1 LKNYLLGANL
11 PGGLTTSSGANR
23 NRKEVVSEL
32 KEGNALTNR
41 LAPDLNLILTERM
54 RGFREKSNLAL
65 DLMLA
70 RTKKGRKRRHER

>member
-1 LKNYLLGANL
+1 M
-11 PGGLTTSSGANR
+11 
-23 NRKEVVSEL
+23 VSEL